1 MGTLENMKLSLTLL
15 AAASDVSAK
24 LEARDGRFWLDGDET
39 RLLSGS
45 IHYFRVPHQYWRDRL
60 LKLKATGMNMVET
73 YVAWNLHEPYEG
85 EWNFSNDKHSNL
97 DIAEFIRLAQEL
109 DLLVNLRPGPYIC
122 AEWEWGGHPYWLL
135 QDEEMKVR
143 TTYPG
148 YQSAVRNYYE
158 ALFDQVGPLLY
169 ENGGPIVMVQ
179 VENEYAG
186 YGSEVDAE
194 YLPWLRDLTIEM
206 GVNELLFTSDG
217 FWDLPK
223 YNIPNSGVALDG
235 ALWTVNFKDG
245 AKNKLDRL
253 FNLQPDMP
261 VMVMEWWTGWFD
273 YWGIEHQTWSTE
285 NFKTELQSILEYG
298 EFGGHV
304 NYYMYHGG
312 TNFGWMN
319 GANWNVGQE
328 SGRFEYQPV
337 TTSYDY
343 DAPLSEHGNMT
354 EKCTVS
360 QELFRDIV
368 GIEIPDVDVEPSPE
382 TTAHE
387 PITASKG
394 AQLWRN
400 LAQAER
406 VENSEPMAMEFLPV
420 NKNRGQP
427 YGYVLY
433 EAQTKLSKGSHTIE
447 KMNESLNGRA
457 TIHIN
462 NQLQYRITNTPGNQ
476 DIPEKIELEAASDDA
491 TISVLYEN
499 SGRINYKL
507 LNGATMGLRSP
518 VGLDG
523 DLDQAWDITSLP
535 MDEEY
540 LSTLR
545 YDAGDVRI
553 VEAPAFYK
561 LELVVTADNLKDT
574 FLNMESWTKGVVW
587 VNGINLG
594 RYWAEEGPATTL
606 YLPAPFLQVGTNEI
620 IVFEE
625 VKSASTRAVQF
636 LDYPVLQKGSE

>member
-1 MGTLENMKLSLTLL
+1 MKLSLPLL
-15 AAASDVSAK
+15 ATLADVSLAK
-24 LEARDGRFWLDGDET
+24 LEARDGRFWLDG
-39 RLLSGS
+39 
-45 IHYFRVPHQYWRDRL
+45 
-60 LKLKATGMNMVET
+60 VET

-97 DIAEFIRLAQEL
+97 DIAEFVRLADEL
-109 DLLVNLRPGPYIC
+109 DLMVNLRPGPYIC

-135 QDEEMKVR
+135 HDEEMNVR

-148 YQSAVRNYYE
+148 YQYAVRNYYE
-158 ALFDQVGPLLY
+158 ALFEQVGPLMS

-186 YGSEVDAE
+186 YGQDVDPD

-206 GVNELLFTSDG
+206 GCNELLFTSDG

-223 YNIPNSGVALDG
+223 YNVPGSGVALEG

-245 AKNKLDRL
+245 ASNKLDRL

-273 YWGIEHQTWSTE
+273 YWGVDHQTWSDE
-285 NFKTELQSILEYG
+285 DFGRELQSILEYG
-298 EFGGHV
+298 EHGGHV

-354 EKCTVS
+354 DKCTIS
-360 QELFRDIV
+360 QQLFRDVV
-368 GIEIPDVDVEPSPE
+368 GIEIPEVDVEPTP
-382 TTAHE
+382 
-387 PITASKG
+387 PTASHDTLTATQG

-406 VENSEPMAMEFLPV
+406 A
-420 NKNRGQP
+420 
-427 YGYVLY
+427 
-433 EAQTKLSKGSHTIE
+433 EAD
-447 KMNESLNGRA
+447 ESLNGRA
-457 TIHIN
+457 TVHVN
-462 NQLQYRITNTPGNQ
+462 NQLQYRIKNTPGTHTVP
-476 DIPEKIELEAASDDA
+476 DSIDLDCDRDDS
-491 TISVLYEN
+491 TVSILYEN

-507 LNGATMGLRSP
+507 LNGQTMGLRKP

-523 DLDQAWDITSLP
+523 EFEQSWSMVSLP
-535 MDEEY
+535 MDEAY
-540 LSTLR
+540 LNELR
-545 YDAGDVRI
+545 YDAGDVRT
-553 VEAPAFYK
+553 VESPAFYK
-561 LELVVTADNLKDT
+561 MELVIDADNHKDT
-574 FLNMESWTKGVVW
+574 FVNMEQWTKGVVW

-625 VKSASTRAVQF
+625 VKSAPTRSLNF
-636 LDYPVLQKGSE
+636 LDYPVLQK

>member
-1 MGTLENMKLSLTLL
+1 MKLSLPLL
-15 AAASDVSAK
+15 ATVADVSHAK
-24 LEARDGRFWLDGDET
+24 LEARDGRFWLDGEET

-60 LKLKATGMNMVET
+60 LKLKATGLNMVET
-73 YVAWNLHEPYEG
+73 YTAWNLHEPYEG
-85 EWNFSNDKHSNL
+85 EFNFANDKHSNL
-97 DIAEFIRLAQEL
+97 DLAEFIRLAGEL

-148 YQSAVRNYYE
+148 YQRAVRNYYE
-158 ALFDQVGPLLY
+158 ALFEQVGPLLY
-169 ENGGPIVMVQ
+169 ENGGPVVMVQ

-186 YGSEVDAE
+186 YGSEVDPE

-206 GVNELLFTSDG
+206 GVNELLFTCDG

-223 YNIPNSGVALDG
+223 YQIPDSGVALDDV
-235 ALWTVNFKDG
+235 LWTVNFKDG
-245 AKNKLDRL
+245 ASNKLDRL
-253 FNLQPDMP
+253 FNMQPDKP

-273 YWGIEHQTWSTE
+273 YWGIDHQTWSAE
-285 NFKTELQSILEYG
+285 SFGTELKSILEYG

-343 DAPLSEHGNMT
+343 DSPLSEHGNMT

-360 QELFRDIV
+360 QQLFRDIV
-368 GIEIPDVDVEPSPE
+368 GIDIPDVDVESTPP
-382 TTAHE
+382 TVTHE
-387 PITASKG
+387 AVSATQG

-400 LAQAER
+400 LAQAEK
-406 VENSEPMAMEFLPV
+406 VEGSAPMAMEFLPV

-433 EAQTKLSKGSHTIE
+433 EATNELSQGSHTID

-457 TIHIN
+457 TIHVN

-476 DIPEKIELEAASDDA
+476 DIAENIEINAESDGSKVS
-491 TISVLYEN
+491 ILYEN
-499 SGRINYKL
+499 SGRINYKR
-507 LNGATMGLRSP
+507 LNGATMGLREP
-518 VGLDG
+518 VGIDG
-523 DLDQAWDITSLP
+523 EMEQTWNIISLP
-535 MDEEY
+535 MDEDY
-540 LSTLR
+540 LNSLR
-545 YDAGDVRI
+545 YDAGDART

-561 LELVVTADNLKDT
+561 MELVINADNHKDT
-574 FLNMESWTKGVVW
+574 FLNMENWTKGVVW
-587 VNGINLG
+587 VNGVNLG
-594 RYWAEEGPATTL
+594 RYWAEEGPATTM

-625 VKSASTRAVQF
+625 VKSAPSRTLQF
-636 LDYPVLQKGSE
+636 LDYPVLQK